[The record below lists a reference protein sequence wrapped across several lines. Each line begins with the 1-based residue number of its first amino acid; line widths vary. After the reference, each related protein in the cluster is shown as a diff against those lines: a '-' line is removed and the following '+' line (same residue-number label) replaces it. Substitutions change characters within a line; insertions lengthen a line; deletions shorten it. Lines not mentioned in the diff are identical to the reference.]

1 MLHSGSMPRFFKA
14 QMRKSDRVG
23 KRDIPL
29 TFPWDPVPPWAGRL
43 EGKLVSFSA
52 VGVLQF

>member
-1 MLHSGSMPRFFKA
+1 MLHSGNMPRFFKV

-23 KRDIPL
+23 KRGIPF
-29 TFPWDPVPPWAGRL
+29 TFARDPVPPWAGRL

-52 VGVLQF
+52 MGVLQF